1 MSNLVNMKKIIPFL
15 IALAFAAA
23 GCENQNDSQ
32 FFPANGQANT
42 NGQSGSITRFAV
54 YGDYLYALDQNKILV
69 YKFNAAGTPILINK
83 VQTQWGLETII
94 IYEETIYVGST
105 TSLYILGI
113 SNPENPVLLSQTDR
127 ETDLAGGCDPVV
139 VKGNYAFSTIKIIPN
154 VCGLVNQSS
163 RLLVYDVTDKT
174 APVLIGGAD
183 MSMPNGLGYKENV
196 LFVCDEGTDTVVLFD
211 ISNPA
216 NPTVTSSLELTDPVD
231 LIINGNRMVVSTK
244 TGFSFYDITNPAQIV
259 PMGSLVF

>member
-1 MSNLVNMKKIIPFL
+1 MKKIIPFL
-15 IALAFAAA
+15 VALALAAA
-23 GCENQNDSQ
+23 GCENQNDTQ
-32 FFPANGQANT
+32 FMPGKAQTNN

-69 YKFNAAGTPILINK
+69 YKFNASGTPILVNK
-83 VQTQWGLETII
+83 VNTQWGLETII
-94 IYEETIYVGST
+94 IYEQTIYVGST
-105 TSLYILGI
+105 TSLYILDIG
-113 SNPENPVLLSQTDR
+113 NPENPVLLSQTDR

-154 VCGLVNQSS
+154 VCGQVNQVS

-174 APVLIGGAD
+174 APVLVGGAD
-183 MSMPNGLGYKENV
+183 MNMPNGLGYKEDI
-196 LFVCDEGTDTVVLFD
+196 LFVCDEGVDAVVLFD

-216 NPTVTSSLELTDPVD
+216 NPAVTGSLELSDPVD

-259 PMGSLVF
+259 PMGTLVF